1 MMKLFLR
8 VTAIAMTIT
17 GGHILCNALF
27 GCIDEMFLP
36 CCFLSGGLLMLVSHI
51 LSIRFKEASAVRIAA
66 YERRREKRFQEI
78 DDHNLALKYETLR
91 SELLEERGQ
100 D

>member
-51 LSIRFKEASAVRIAA
+51 LSIAA

-100 D
+100 E